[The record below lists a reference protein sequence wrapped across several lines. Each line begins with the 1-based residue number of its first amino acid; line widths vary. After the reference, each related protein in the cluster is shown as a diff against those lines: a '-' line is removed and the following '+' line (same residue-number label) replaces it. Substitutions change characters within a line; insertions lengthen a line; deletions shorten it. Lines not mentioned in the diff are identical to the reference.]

1 MISEGPAPR
10 LRPREVEPRGYQLA
24 AFGAVC
30 DSNRILC
37 LPTGTGKT
45 LIATMAIDH
54 FLLEKGELI
63 PEAYAC
69 FLVNQVALV
78 EQQAKAI
85 RKHSVIEGI
94 KVMEIAGGTA
104 KSNRDWWKQAT

>member
-1 MISEGPAPR
+1 
-10 LRPREVEPRGYQLA
+10 
-24 AFGAVC
+24 
-30 DSNRILC
+30 
-37 LPTGTGKT
+37 
-45 LIATMAIDH
+45 MAIDH

-85 RKHSVIEGI
+85 RKHSVIGDYWWHR
-94 KVMEIAGGTA
+94 KVEP
-104 KSNRDWWKQAT
+104 